1 MQRFLTLAFSLA
13 LIAGAAGAA
22 TDTHMALGGAPHCTT
37 GVACG
42 NTCIAK
48 GKTCHVTPPK
58 PHCTTGVPC
67 GNTCIA
73 KGKVCHKP

>member
-1 MQRFLTLAFSLA
+1 MQRILTLAFGLA
-13 LIAGAAGAA
+13 LIVSAASAA
-22 TDTHMALGGAPHCTT
+22 TDTHMALGGAPHCAT

-48 GKTCHVTPPK
+48 GKVCHITPPK

-67 GNTCIA
+67 GTTCVA
-73 KGKVCHKP
+73 KGKACHKT

>member
-1 MQRFLTLAFSLA
+1 MQHILTLALA
-13 LIAGAAGAA
+13 AAMIAGGATAA
-22 TDTHMALGGAPHCTT
+22 TDTHMTMSGAPHCTT

-73 KGKVCHKP
+73 KGKVCHKS